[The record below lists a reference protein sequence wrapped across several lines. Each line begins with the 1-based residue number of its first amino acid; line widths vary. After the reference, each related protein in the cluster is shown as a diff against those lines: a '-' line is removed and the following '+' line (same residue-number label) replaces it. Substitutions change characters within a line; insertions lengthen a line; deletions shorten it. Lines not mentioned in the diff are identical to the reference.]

1 MASSGLKGS
10 FALTDEKIDE
20 EVTKTSPG
28 AYALGYTSDETFHIK
43 YVGRSDSDVNDRLHD
58 WAGKYKRF
66 KYDYFGSAKAAFE
79 KECNLYHDFDP
90 VDNRCIRR
98 DRKGLVGLVPAAML
112 WTRTFIDQVQHVLKR
127 NLIPIMPICAL
138 RGVGI

>member
-28 AYALGYTSDETFHIK
+28 AYALGYTSGATFHIE
-43 YVGRSDSDVNDRLHD
+43 YVGRSDTDVNDRLHD

-66 KYDYFGSAKAAFE
+66 KYDYFSSAKAAFE

-90 VDNRCIRR
+90 ADNKVHPARPQKTSWTCPRCR
-98 DRKGLVGLVPAAML
+98 
-112 WTRTFIDQVQHVLKR
+112 
-127 NLIPIMPICAL
+127 AL
-138 RGVGI
+138 D